1 MKKINEII
9 VAQNISLTLSANQK
23 MMENNG
29 MWPPTSTDYKDS
41 QDYNDCK
48 FLGYTALHGKR
59 QGSICHEE
67 QVAYRPLIV

>member
-1 MKKINEII
+1 M
-9 VAQNISLTLSANQK
+9 SADQEE
-23 MMENNG
+23 MEHDRDWG
-29 MWPPTSTDYKDS
+29 IWLPTSTKYKDS

-59 QGSICHEE
+59 QGSICHDE